1 MDPSSNQPPPLVG
14 VAASPPSDNSAAH
27 YHDLVPEKISAT
39 IQRLVDRIDARFPSS
54 SLGQAGRRLLIISR
68 QAAQRSADID
78 RPSYRLRIAG
88 ACLAVLIVVCSVGAL
103 LVVPRDDGQRFDIG
117 EFIQVLEAG
126 LNDLVLIGAAVFF
139 LFTLERR
146 HKRQRAL
153 MAVHELRALAHIIDM
168 HQLAKD
174 PERVAELAPA
184 HGLQPV
190 KEKDR
195 LLTRFE
201 LGRYLDYCSEML
213 SLTSKIAALY
223 VQRFDDPVALGSV
236 NEVEALCTGLTRKI
250 WQKIMILHADE
261 SRTATRSASGG
272 EPTLR

>member
-1 MDPSSNQPPPLVG
+1 
-14 VAASPPSDNSAAH
+14 
-27 YHDLVPEKISAT
+27 
-39 IQRLVDRIDARFPSS
+39 
-54 SLGQAGRRLLIISR
+54 LL
-68 QAAQRSADID
+68 
-78 RPSYRLRIAG
+78 
-88 ACLAVLIVVCSVGAL
+88 
-103 LVVPRDDGQRFDIG
+103 VPRDDGQRFDIG

-126 LNDLVLIGAAVFF
+126 LNDVVLIGAAVFF

-153 MAVHELRALAHIIDM
+153 VAVHELRALAHIIDM

-174 PERVAELAPA
+174 PERVAELAPVD
-184 HGLQPV
+184 GLQPAN
-190 KEKDR
+190 EKDR
-195 LLTRFE
+195 RLTRFE

-223 VQRFDDPVALGSV
+223 VQRFDDPVALSSV

-261 SRTATRSASGG
+261 SRPATRSASEG